1 MYDVAIIGGGVV
13 GGLIAREL
21 TRYKVS
27 VVILEKG
34 NDVALGAS
42 KANSGIVHAG
52 FDAKC
57 GSLKAKL
64 NVEGCALMPQTTSE
78 LGVTY
83 KNNGSVVIADSAE
96 SLEIIKELYERG
108 VKNGV
113 PSLKLLNEKELH
125 DMLPQVNG
133 IAALYAPSA
142 GIVCPYGLTVAAV
155 GNAMD
160 NGAVLKRNFA
170 VTAIK
175 KNGDGIAVCSDTDSI
190 DARFV
195 VNAAGVHSDDVAR
208 LVGDDYFS
216 ITPRAGEYILLD
228 KDAGEMFSQTV
239 FGAPSKMGKGVLVS
253 PTVHGNMLLGPTA
266 TDIEDKENTETTQD
280 GLAQV
285 LDSVNHMVNNV
296 PVFKAITSF
305 CGLRSTPN
313 TGDFII
319 EESHNFKNVLHVA
332 GIESPGL
339 SSSPAIAKY
348 VAKLLENMGLVL
360 DPNEN
365 FNPYREPMDKFSHL
379 SNEEKNEIIKRDSR
393 YGHIVCRCE
402 SITEGE
408 IVNAIHTNPA
418 AVDVDGVKR
427 RTRSG
432 MGRCQGG
439 FCMPV
444 VAEIIARELSLNIED
459 VTKSGGNSKILC
471 GKTK

>member
-195 VNAAGVHSDDVAR
+195 VNAA
-208 LVGDDYFS
+208 
-216 ITPRAGEYILLD
+216 
-228 KDAGEMFSQTV
+228 
-239 FGAPSKMGKGVLVS
+239 
-253 PTVHGNMLLGPTA
+253 
-266 TDIEDKENTETTQD
+266 
-280 GLAQV
+280 
-285 LDSVNHMVNNV
+285 
-296 PVFKAITSF
+296 
-305 CGLRSTPN
+305 
-313 TGDFII
+313 
-319 EESHNFKNVLHVA
+319 
-332 GIESPGL
+332 
-339 SSSPAIAKY
+339 
-348 VAKLLENMGLVL
+348 
-360 DPNEN
+360 
-365 FNPYREPMDKFSHL
+365 
-379 SNEEKNEIIKRDSR
+379 
-393 YGHIVCRCE
+393 
-402 SITEGE
+402 
-408 IVNAIHTNPA
+408 